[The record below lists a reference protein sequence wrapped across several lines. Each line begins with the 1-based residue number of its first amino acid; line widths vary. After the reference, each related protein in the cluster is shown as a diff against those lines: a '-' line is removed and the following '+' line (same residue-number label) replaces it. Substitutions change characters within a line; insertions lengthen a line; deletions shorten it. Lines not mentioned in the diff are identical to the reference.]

1 VAGRHRLFVRR
12 RDGRIE
18 VKLNDLG
25 RAVAREAFGHVV
37 AAERDPD
44 HEWHSSLNAPI
55 NPSSD
60 QDDSVSILARQNEIS
75 TNAELA
81 VLTLNDDFLNDAEA
95 WAWFCTLQVALR
107 STAQANGLMSDEKL
121 ASAEA
126 DLLDYIRTIQQFLFE
141 LADCI

>member
-1 VAGRHRLFVRR
+1 MPGRHLFVRR

-37 AAERDPD
+37 AAQRDPD
-44 HEWHSSLNAPI
+44 HDWSATLNPPI
-55 NPSSD
+55 DPSSD
-60 QDDSVSILARQNEIS
+60 QDDPVATLTRQSEIA

-81 VLTLNDDFLNDAEA
+81 VMTLKDEFLSDAEA

-107 STAQANGLMSDEKL
+107 STAVANGLLDDERL
-121 ASAEA
+121 EA
-126 DLLDYIRTIQQFLFE
+126 ADSELLDYIRQLQQFLFE
-141 LADCI
+141 LAECL